1 MISSILSNEYLFFI
15 FLMILTAFPVGF
27 FAGLFGIGGGL
38 ITVPFLFFIFET
50 LSIDKS
56 YIMHLAVGT
65 SFSIIVPTSLSSVL
79 THKKNNYV
87 DLNIIKT
94 YIIFV
99 IIGVL
104 AGTVFAALMQTKG
117 LVLFFSVVVYFLGT
131 YLLLSSNKIINSKK
145 KFNLLSRI
153 IAGLSSGFISAS
165 MGIGG
170 AIMNVPVLRYFGYPI
185 KKAIGS
191 AAAIGLVIALVGA
204 IGFLISGSFLDAN
217 LPLSIGFINIPA
229 FLIFIPITTFMARVG
244 ANTVH
249 RIDKTKVQAFF
260 GIFLYVVGTVFI
272 YRYLNL

>member
-1 MISSILSNEYLFFI
+1 MV
-15 FLMILTAFPVGF
+15 LTAFPVGF
-27 FAGLFGIGGGL
+27 FAGLFGIGRGL

-50 LSIDKS
+50 LNIDRS

-65 SFSIIVPTSLSSVL
+65 SFSIIIPTALASVL

-87 DLNIIKT
+87 DINIIKT

-99 IIGVL
+99 ILGVIT
-104 AGTVFAALMQTKG
+104 GTIFAALMQTKV
-117 LVLFFSVVVYFLGT
+117 LVLFFALVVYFLGT

-145 KFNLLSRI
+145 KFSLFSRI
-153 IAGLSSGFISAS
+153 ITGFGSGFVSAS

-170 AIMNVPVLRYFGYPI
+170 AVMNVPVLRYFGYPI

-191 AAAIGLVIALVGA
+191 AAAIGLIIAIVGA

-244 ANTVH
+244 ANTIHKV
-249 RIDKTKVQAFF
+249 DKTKVQAFF
-260 GIFLYVVGTVFI
+260 GIFLFIVGTVFI
-272 YRYLNL
+272 YRFLNL

>member
-1 MISSILSNEYLFFI
+1 MISSILSNEYSYFI
-15 FLMILTAFPVGF
+15 FLMVLTAFPVGF

-50 LSIDKS
+50 LNIDKS

-65 SFSIIVPTSLSSVL
+65 SFSIIVPTALSSVL

-104 AGTVFAALMQTKG
+104 AGTVFAALMQTKV
-117 LVLFFSVVVYFLGT
+117 LVLFFSLVVYFLGT
-131 YLLLSSNKIINSKK
+131 YLLLSSNRKINSKK
-145 KFNLLSRI
+145 KFNLFSRI
-153 IAGLSSGFISAS
+153 ITGFGSGFVSAS

-170 AIMNVPVLRYFGYPI
+170 AVMNVPVLRYFGYPI

-191 AAAIGLVIALVGA
+191 AAAIGLIIAIVGA

-217 LPLSIGFINIPA
+217 LPLSIGFINVPA

-244 ANTVH
+244 ANTIHKV
-249 RIDKTKVQAFF
+249 DKTKVQAFF
-260 GIFLYVVGTVFI
+260 GLFLFVVGTIFI
-272 YRYLNL
+272 YRFLNL

>member
-1 MISSILSNEYLFFI
+1 
-15 FLMILTAFPVGF
+15 MILTAFPVGF

-50 LSIDKS
+50 LNIDQS

-65 SFSIIVPTSLSSVL
+65 SFSIIIPTALSSVL

-87 DLNIIKT
+87 DINIIKT

-99 IIGVL
+99 IFGVI
-104 AGTVFAALMQTKG
+104 AGTIFAALMQTKA
-117 LVLFFSVVVYFLGT
+117 LVLFFALVVYFLGT

-145 KFNLLSRI
+145 KFSLFSRI
-153 IAGLSSGFISAS
+153 IAGFGSGFVSAS

-170 AIMNVPVLRYFGYPI
+170 AVMNVPVLRYFGYPI

-191 AAAIGLVIALVGA
+191 AAAIGLIIAIVGA
-204 IGFLISGSFLDAN
+204 IGFLISGYFLDAN

-244 ANTVH
+244 ANAIH
-249 RIDKTKVQAFF
+249 KIDKTKIQAFF
-260 GIFLYVVGTVFI
+260 GIFLFVVGTIFI
-272 YRYLNL
+272 YRFLNL